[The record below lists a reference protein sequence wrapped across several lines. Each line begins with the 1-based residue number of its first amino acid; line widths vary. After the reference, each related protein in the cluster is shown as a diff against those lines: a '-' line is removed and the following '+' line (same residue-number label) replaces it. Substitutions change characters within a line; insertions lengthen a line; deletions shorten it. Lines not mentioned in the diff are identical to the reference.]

1 MIEQSQVQ
9 FQDTVKEIHISDY
22 LQVLLRRRWV
32 IITFFIVLVTT
43 VIINTLKQTPI
54 YEASATLLIEHKSP
68 RVISVQEVTP
78 MGAGDYASY
87 REYYETQYKLIK
99 SPTLLKKVADA
110 VGLKAGERRKGDTP
124 VKKLLKVIKV
134 TPVRNSQLLE
144 ISAEDPNP
152 ELAAKIANTV
162 AEEYIRQN
170 LERNINAANE
180 AAEWLTKQISEQ
192 KDKVMKSEI
201 ALQEYR
207 LKHNINVLPE
217 VTSEVAIEDV
227 KAEYAKLQAQ
237 LASYSERYTD
247 EHPKKMELKA
257 QINSLKNKIQGL
269 EDVDVGAQS
278 MEYRVLER
286 EVQTNKQMY
295 EVLLTRLKE
304 INISSTLNVNNVSI
318 IDKAQVPMRPA
329 KPKVKQNIL
338 LAIVIGLF
346 GGIGLAFM
354 VDYFDNTIKSVDDV
368 KNILEEHVLGSI
380 PDIEEKE
387 EAKKDKIVLYEPHS
401 PISESYKAVRTEVC
415 RLIGQSEGLKKI
427 ILITS
432 AEPQAGKTTTVSNLG
447 ISLAQKGNKIVL
459 VDADLRKP
467 QLHRIFSLEKHQGL
481 SEYLADGTNINS
493 IIKNTEIENLKVITS
508 GKIPRNPAELIG
520 CARMK
525 DFIQDLR
532 DRFDFVIFDSPP
544 VISVTDP
551 VILADM
557 VDAFIQV
564 VRSGKAFVPIVLRAR
579 ERLENIRARSL
590 GVILNDLNIY
600 HGDYYY
606 YRYYRYYYGEDKKSR
621 TQSDSPKEL
630 AGRFRWITKALN
642 KTSELVKLNSRK

>member
-1 MIEQSQVQ
+1 MEQPQVQ
-9 FQDTVKEIHISDY
+9 FQDGMTEIHLSDY
-22 LQVLLRRRWV
+22 FQIILRRRW
-32 IITFFIVLVTT
+32 IIVTFFVVLVTT

-54 YEASATLLIEHKSP
+54 YEAVSTLLIENKSP
-68 RVISVQEVTP
+68 KVISVQEVTP

-99 SPTLLKKVADA
+99 SPTLLKKVADTL
-110 VGLKAGERRKGDTP
+110 GLKANDIRKDSTT
-124 VKKLLKVIKV
+124 VKKLLKVVKV
-134 TPVRNSQLLE
+134 SPVRNSQLVE

-162 AEEYIRQN
+162 ADEYIRQN
-170 LERNINAANE
+170 LERNINVANE
-180 AAEWLTKQISEQ
+180 AAVWLSKQITEQ
-192 KDKVMKSEI
+192 KDKVMKSET

-217 VTSEVAIEDV
+217 MEGEAAIEDV

-237 LASYSERYTD
+237 LASYAQRYTE
-247 EHPKKMELKA
+247 EHPKMMELKA

-286 EVQTNKQMY
+286 EVQSNKQMY

-304 INISSTLNVNNVSI
+304 INVSSTLNVNNVSV
-318 IDKAQVPMRPA
+318 IDRAQVPLKPT
-329 KPKVKQNIL
+329 KPKAKQNIL
-338 LAIVIGLF
+338 LAIIVGLF

-354 VDYFDNTIKSVDDV
+354 VDYFDNTIKSVEDV
-368 KNILEEHVLGSI
+368 KNILDEHILGSI
-380 PDIEEKE
+380 PDIEQKE
-387 EAKKDKIVLYEPHS
+387 ESKKDKIVLFEPHS
-401 PISESYKAVRTEVC
+401 PVSESYKAVRTEVC
-415 RLIGQSEGLKKI
+415 RLIGQSEGLKKV

-447 ISLAQKGNKIVL
+447 ISLAQKGNKIIL

-467 QLHRIFSLEKHQGL
+467 QLHRIFNLEKHQGL
-481 SEYLADGTNINS
+481 SEYLADGANIDS
-493 IIKNTEIENLKVITS
+493 IIKDTEIENLKVITS

-520 CARMK
+520 CAKIK

-532 DRFDFVIFDSPP
+532 EKFDFVIFDSPP
-544 VISVTDP
+544 IISVTDP

-564 VRSGKAFVPIVLRAR
+564 VRSGKAFVPVVLRAR
-579 ERLENIRARSL
+579 ERLENIKARSL
-590 GVILNDLNIY
+590 GVILNDLTIY

-606 YRYYRYYYGEDKKSR
+606 YRYYRYYYGEDKTRS
-621 TQSDSPKEL
+621 TQRNSAKEL
-630 AGRFRWITKALN
+630 SEKFRWIIKALN
-642 KTSELVKLNSRK
+642 KTSELVRSNSKK